1 MAVISDD
8 DVTNFI
14 RYLLAESTADF
25 WEDAEVTLY
34 KKFGMISV
42 LSKYWYLLAPTEAK
56 VAATSLS
63 ANTSYVSQPT
73 DCAKVLRVEVAE
85 DRTLLRPIEP
95 DELWK
100 YSEYDDGAAATSY
113 LNIWS
118 LEYYD
123 AVTDFPEALRPLI
136 AFEAIFSAKLKDQAI
151 SADIAMRHKHYEDI
165 AVAFLATP
173 HMYTPTIFGDYEQD
187 RAYTG
192 DNPCA
197 WAFRDGSIWLY
208 KTFNEA
214 S

>member
-56 VAATSLS
+56 VSATSLS
-63 ANTSYVSQPT
+63 ANTAYVSQPT

-95 DELWK
+95 DELFK

-113 LNIWS
+113 LNIWY

-136 AFEAIFSAKLKDQAI
+136 AFEAIFSGKLKDQSI
-151 SADIAMRHKHYEDI
+151 SADIAMRHKHYEDM
-165 AVAFLATP
+165 AVAFLSTP

-187 RAYTG
+187 RAYTD

-197 WAFRDGSIWLY
+197 WAFRDGNIYLY
-208 KTFNEA
+208 KAFDET